1 MVYWKGLSKF
11 VREYVRN
18 FVVYQKNNYES
29 MTSPETLQP
38 FSVLEGIFTNI
49 TMDFIEALPKSN
61 GKTVIMVVVDRFTT
75 YAHLIGLQHPYSAKT
90 VARFLI
96 MSTSY
101 MVCPQLLLVIETHC
115 SPANFDRSFSN
126 CREYH

>member
-75 YAHLIGLQHPYSAKT
+75 YAHLIGLQHPYFAKT
-90 VARFLI
+90 VAQVFLDHVYKLYGMPTI
-96 MSTSY
+96 IVS
-101 MVCPQLLLVIETHC
+101 
-115 SPANFDRSFSN
+115 DRDPLFT
-126 CREYH
+126 CQF